1 MTLKIVSWNIWYG
14 KYFDQ
19 ILTFLKKEDA
29 DIVCLQEIVAKKGAT
44 TNTASK
50 IAKELGYKDFVFDF
64 ALEIEKEG
72 EKLDWGNA
80 ILSKFPITASKTH
93 SLSEGA
99 NRRIALLADIKVGEK
114 TLHTMTTHL
123 IHTHQQESPVRNEQA
138 DRLIESLPKGP
149 TILTGDFNA
158 LPQSYPIKKTSEV
171 LVNTNNEETPTFS
184 LFPEG
189 CCPDKMKYR
198 LDYIFISSDI
208 KLTSFEVGDSKGSD
222 HLPITANLEL

>member
-1 MTLKIVSWNIWYG
+1 MKLKVVSWNIWYG
-14 KYFDQ
+14 KFFDE
-19 ILTFLKKEDA
+19 ILDFLKSEDA
-29 DIVCLQEIVAKKGAT
+29 DVVCLQEIVAKKDDSK
-44 TNTASK
+44 NTATE
-50 IAKELGYKDFVFDF
+50 IAKKLGYKHFVFDF

-80 ILSKFPITASKTH
+80 ILSKLPISKSETH
-93 SLSEGA
+93 PLSSGA
-99 NRRIALLADIKVGEK
+99 FRRIALEARIKTYDKSFQVV
-114 TLHTMTTHL
+114 TTHL
-123 IHTHQQESPVRNEQA
+123 IHTHQQDSVIQNEQT
-138 DRLIESLPKGP
+138 DKLIELLPNGS

-184 LFPEG
+184 LYPEG

-208 KLTSFEVGDSKGSD
+208 KLTSFEVGNSKGSD
-222 HLPITANLEL
+222 HLPVVATLEI